1 MFEVKAISQ
10 ESIPRALEKAERYRL
25 LNEPWQAE
33 SICLDVLQIE
43 SQHQQALVMLLLALT
58 DQFNSGSNDLYRR
71 AQEVVPRLHSEYERA
86 YYTGIICE
94 RRAKA
99 QLDQGAPG
107 SGVIAYHWLR
117 DAMKYY
123 EEAEALKPLGNDDAV
138 LRWNTCVRM
147 QQRHRHLAPT
157 DERAEVVVMME

>member
-1 MFEVKAISQ
+1 MFAVKAISQ

-43 SQHQQALVMLLLALT
+43 SQHQEALVMLLLALT
-58 DQFNSGSNDLYRR
+58 DQFDSGATDLFRR
-71 AQEVVPRLHSEYERA
+71 AQEVVPRLHSEYGRA
-86 YYTGIICE
+86 YYAGIICE

-99 QLDQGAPG
+99 QLDQRAPG

-117 DAMKYY
+117 DAMQYY
-123 EEAEALKPLGNDDAV
+123 EEAEARRPAGNDDAV

-147 QQRHRHLAPT
+147 LLRNRHLAPT
-157 DERAEVVVMME
+157 EERAEVLLTME

>member
-1 MFEVKAISQ
+1 MFEIRSISQ

-25 LNEPWQAE
+25 LNESWQAE
-33 SICLDVLQIE
+33 SICLDVLEIE
-43 SQHQQALVMLLLALT
+43 PQHQEALIMLVLALT
-58 DQFNSGSNDLYRR
+58 DQFDSGSNDLFRR
-71 AQEVVPRLHSEYERA
+71 AQEVVPRLHSEYGQA
-86 YYTGIICE
+86 YYSGIICE

-123 EEAEALKPLGNDDAV
+123 EEAEGLRPLGNDDAV
-138 LRWNTCVRM
+138 LRRNTCIRM
-147 QQRHRHLAPT
+147 LLRNRTLAPT
-157 DERAEVVVMME
+157 EDRAEALALME

>member
-1 MFEVKAISQ
+1 MFEIKSISQ

-25 LNEPWQAE
+25 LNESSQAE
-33 SICLDVLQIE
+33 SICLDVLEIDP
-43 SQHQQALVMLLLALT
+43 QHQEALVMLLLALT
-58 DQFNSGSNDLYRR
+58 DQFGSGSNDLFKRS
-71 AQEVVPRLHSEYERA
+71 QEVVPRLHSEYERA

-123 EEAEALKPLGNDDAV
+123 AEAEDLRPLGNDDAV

-147 QQRHRHLAPT
+147 VLRNRHLAPT
-157 DERAEVVVMME
+157 EERAEVLVIVE